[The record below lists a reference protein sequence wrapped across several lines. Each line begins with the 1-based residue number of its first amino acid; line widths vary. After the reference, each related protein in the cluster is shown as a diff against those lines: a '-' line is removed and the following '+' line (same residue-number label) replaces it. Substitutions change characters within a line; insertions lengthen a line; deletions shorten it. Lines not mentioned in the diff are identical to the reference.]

1 MLIDLF
7 PSLAKPDYRYYL
19 PLYFDKALI
28 GWVHQAR
35 IEVLTKFPELFLIQT
50 DAIYFHSD
58 FCRADL
64 QARTTMIAHFSET
77 LREAGIIQ
85 NWRDETYGVY
95 RPGEDLQIPV
105 FTIERGVAPFLGLRV
120 YGIHING
127 YQAPIDPDAPI
138 ERLWI
143 ARRSHLKMIEPH
155 KLDNIAAGGL
165 SYGEKPLETAIREA
179 MEEADVPYD
188 LAQRLKPATKI
199 NYIAEYHQAIRN
211 ECIFAFDLP
220 LPADF
225 IPQINDGEVE
235 AFYQMTPIEIER
247 ALRAKD
253 QFKPNSGLV
262 TLEFLIR
269 HQLVQLLPDEA
280 ASLLEVI
287 S

>member
-7 PSLAKPDYRYYL
+7 PSLAKPNYHDYR
-19 PLYFDKALI
+19 PLYFDKAPV
-28 GWVHQAR
+28 GWVHRAR
-35 IEVLTKFPELFLIQT
+35 IEVLTNFPELFLIQT
-50 DAIYFHSD
+50 NAIYFQSD
-58 FCRADL
+58 FCLTDIAT
-64 QARTTMIAHFSET
+64 RTQMIAHFSET
-77 LREAGIIQ
+77 LREVGIIQ
-85 NWRDETYGVY
+85 NWRDEAYGVY
-95 RPGEDLQIPV
+95 RPGEDLQTPI

-127 YQAPIDPDAPI
+127 YQVPTDPDAPI

-165 SYGEKPLETAIREA
+165 SYGEKPLDTAIREA
-179 MEEADVPYD
+179 MEEAAVPYD
-188 LAQRLKPATKI
+188 LAQHLKPATKI

-235 AFYQMTPIEIER
+235 AFYQMTPIEIEQ

-280 ASLLEVI
+280 TALLEVI